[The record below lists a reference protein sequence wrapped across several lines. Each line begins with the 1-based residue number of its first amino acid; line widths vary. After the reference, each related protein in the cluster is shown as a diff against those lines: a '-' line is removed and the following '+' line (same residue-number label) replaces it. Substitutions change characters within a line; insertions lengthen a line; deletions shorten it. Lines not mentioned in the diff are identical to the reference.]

1 VLDALRAADETG
13 IEHVGILCLA
23 HQFLGLLHQ
32 PLEGGAFFPFSLAAE
47 HFEDFVEASDLTF
60 GFFQV
65 LFESSLQ
72 LSDWAFWAIFGSALM
87 MAFSAK

>member
-1 VLDALRAADETG
+1 
-13 IEHVGILCLA
+13 
-23 HQFLGLLHQ
+23 
-32 PLEGGAFFPFSLAAE
+32 
-47 HFEDFVEASDLTF
+47 
-60 GFFQV
+60 V